1 MNNTFAICTCCVFVK
16 VLACNLISTRFP
28 TRVFAKSSLKLELS
42 QCAPLQQQQ
51 WHSLL
56 LKLDTKTLKCK
67 NITLGKQAV
76 GSSSDHPPMMSRG
89 RCCLKLG
96 QRVWIYFMTRLV
108 SGAGSLDG
116 FIADFQLPRLSS
128 RLPDIHLIRSF
139 KLLQEPFKGLFFSDH
154 LVYSKLTQ
162 H

>member
-96 QRVWIYFMTRLV
+96 QRVWIYFMTLV
-108 SGAGSLDG
+108 WSLVLAASMASLR
-116 FIADFQLPRLSS
+116 ISS
-128 RLPDIHLIRSF
+128 YPD
-139 KLLQEPFKGLFFSDH
+139 
-154 LVYSKLTQ
+154 
-162 H
+162 